1 MPGLP
6 HSHFPVAAAPDGR
19 HVGGAA
25 ARRGRWP
32 AFPLG
37 VRESVRPTSDRRRV
51 GPQRRRLDAG
61 RPRRLHGL
69 LRGCSTTR
77 ATSRP
82 DGPVRGAAAVRAMY
96 AARFRPGGRGMGRL
110 STELLD
116 VRHLGVDY
124 ALVDRALPLGAHGGG
139 GRGGARRLHAR
150 VPARPV
156 GLEDHLG
163 SHLVTQAARSQA
175 GSGPPPIGAAVR
187 DRRRRLGLTLQAV
200 AVRAGLSAPFIS
212 QVERGLASPSIT
224 SLIGIAAALGVDID
238 YFVGVP
244 RPGQIVRRGS
254 APDLLTLDSPI
265 IYQRLS
271 GSHAERKM
279 EALLMVVPSG
289 AEAAPTRREGEG
301 LLVRARGR
309 TDDDRGSG

>member
-1 MPGLP
+1 M
-6 HSHFPVAAAPDGR
+6 
-19 HVGGAA
+19 
-25 ARRGRWP
+25 
-32 AFPLG
+32 
-37 VRESVRPTSDRRRV
+37 
-51 GPQRRRLDAG
+51 
-61 RPRRLHGL
+61 
-69 LRGCSTTR
+69 
-77 ATSRP
+77 
-82 DGPVRGAAAVRAMY
+82 
-96 AARFRPGGRGMGRL
+96 
-110 STELLD
+110 
-116 VRHLGVDY
+116 
-124 ALVDRALPLGAHGGG
+124 
-139 GRGGARRLHAR
+139 
-150 VPARPV
+150 
-156 GLEDHLG
+156 
-163 SHLVTQAARSQA
+163 TQAARSQA

-187 DRRRRLGLTLQAV
+187 DRRHRLGLTLQAV

-289 AEAAPTRREGEG
+289 AEAAPTRRDGEG
-301 LLVRARGR
+301 FWYVLEGALTMTVGQDSFELSAGDSAHFDQRHPYAMRNPGLKPLRLLWV
-309 TDDDRGSG
+309 GSPAIFED